1 MLIDLEV
8 EAERCAALC
17 RSSIVCSHDL
27 AEVCSFLEPICAR
40 STPTVSGCIT
50 EARFSKNS
58 PSSPG
63 GTCCRTPF
71 EKIHCGRVLCRPF
84 FLRLGP
90 IDECRFFSGES
101 LGEFLGIELFECAL
115 GVLVLPTQQT
125 CSFSCQ
131 PTSHPPWL
139 NFTPHLPDQNSCF
152 EGKEKPF
159 WGHEDRGRRRIPSEE
174 PRPFRHR
181 QQDRRLGGLASS
193 V

>member
-1 MLIDLEV
+1 MRGPLQILDCMQPRFGGCLLVLRAHLRAEHAHRFWMHYRSEV
-8 EAERCAALC
+8 FEE
-17 RSSIVCSHDL
+17 L
-27 AEVCSFLEPICAR
+27 AELTGRHVLQDPLRE
-40 STPTVSGCIT
+40 
-50 EARFSKNS
+50 
-58 PSSPG
+58 
-63 GTCCRTPF
+63 
-71 EKIHCGRVLCRPF
+71 IHCGRVLCKPF